1 MIHSPSDT
9 TLAWAVDVLCPSGQL
24 TEVRDLHE
32 GVGPWLVQCTESS
45 ESSQCFGILRVAG
58 ADGQGKDGTYVRT
71 EAAALRTAER
81 FEISSPRLLGLDA
94 EGHQAGRVASVQSVL
109 AGEPIAG
116 GAYST
121 LRLRS
126 LGARLARVHGVGIE
140 SSTALP
146 TRKWAMDP
154 GVGFLYER
162 RRYAGSPRWAAG
174 ERLLRQADD
183 TLARIPR
190 PRDRAGL
197 VHGDAW
203 LGNAMAVDEECTGL
217 FDWGCAGV
225 GHPGVDLGY
234 TRLSAVLTYGMDAA
248 DEILAGWE
256 SENGEPLGSLAYWDV
271 VAALTTPPDIGTPTD
286 RRDAFLLRALEA
298 LQL

>member
-1 MIHSPSDT
+1 
-9 TLAWAVDVLCPSGQL
+9 
-24 TEVRDLHE
+24 
-32 GVGPWLVQCTESS
+32 
-45 ESSQCFGILRVAG
+45 
-58 ADGQGKDGTYVRT
+58 VRT

-81 FEISSPRLLGLDA
+81 FGISSPRLLGLDA
-94 EGHQAGRVASVQSVL
+94 EGHQADRVASVQSVL

-140 SSTALP
+140 SLTALP
-146 TRKWAMDP
+146 ARKWAMDP

-174 ERLLRQADD
+174 ERLLRQAGD

-197 VHGDAW
+197 VHGDACCASTFRLVW
-203 LGNAMAVDEECTGL
+203 RERCRGRI
-217 FDWGCAGV
+217 GC
-225 GHPGVDLGY
+225 P
-234 TRLSAVLTYGMDAA
+234 
-248 DEILAGWE
+248 
-256 SENGEPLGSLAYWDV
+256 
-271 VAALTTPPDIGTPTD
+271 
-286 RRDAFLLRALEA
+286 
-298 LQL
+298 